1 MANSISTAGMSR
13 KEWLEFRTKGIGGS
27 DVAAILGL
35 SPWNTPFSVWAKK
48 TGRVPVEG
56 EENEFMHWGTIME
69 PILAREFE
77 QVTGKKV
84 RRQNKTF
91 YVPEHPFLRANI
103 DRDVIGEDGILE
115 IKTATE
121 YKSSEWADDAVPV
134 PYQLQV
140 QHYMYVL
147 DRPYCYFA
155 YLVGGHSFGYK
166 RVERDQDAID
176 IIEPQ
181 LIEWWQK
188 HVVEDVPPEVDGEDA
203 TTAALRAMY
212 PEDDGEVIMLE
223 DRFDTLLENREQL
236 QSSIKDTKNAVTSI
250 DNELRAAIGE
260 ATGGDARAWLV
271 TNKINK
277 KGTRTLRVKRKKDGT
292 N

>member
-91 YVPEHPFLRANI
+91 YVPEYPFLRANI

-121 YKSSEWADDAVPV
+121 YKSSEWADDNVPV

-181 LIEWWQK
+181 LIAWWQK

-212 PEDDGEVIMLE
+212 PEDDGEVIALE

-236 QSSIKDTKNAVTSI
+236 QASIKDTKNAVTSI

-260 ATGGDARAWLV
+260 ATAGDARSWLV
-271 TNKINK
+271 TNKLNK
-277 KGTRTLRVKRKKDGT
+277 KGTRTLRIKRKKED
-292 N
+292 

>member
-1 MANSISTAGMSR
+1 MANAISTASMSR
-13 KEWLEFRTKGIGGS
+13 KEWLEFRIKGIGGS

-121 YKSSEWADDAVPV
+121 YKSSEWADDNVPV

-181 LIEWWQK
+181 LIAWWQK

-212 PEDDGEVIMLE
+212 PEDDGEVVALE
-223 DRFDTLLENREQL
+223 DRFNALLENREQL
-236 QSSIKDTKNAVTSI
+236 QASIKDTKNAVTSI
-250 DNELRAAIGE
+250 DNELRAAIGD
-260 ATGGDARAWLV
+260 ATAGDSRAWLV

-277 KGTRTLRVKRKKDGT
+277 RGSRSLRIKRKKE
-292 N
+292 NQ

>member
-1 MANSISTAGMSR
+1 MANSISTASMSR
-13 KEWLEFRTKGIGGS
+13 AEWLDFRRKGIGGS
-27 DVAAILGL
+27 DVAAILGM
-35 SPWNTPFSVWAKK
+35 SPWNTPYSVWAKK

-69 PILAREFE
+69 PILAHEFE
-77 QVTGKKV
+77 EATGKRV

-91 YVPEHPFLRANI
+91 FVPEHPFLRANI

-121 YKSSEWADDAVPV
+121 YKSSEWADNEVPV

-176 IIEPQ
+176 VIEPR
-181 LIEWWQK
+181 LIKWWEQ
-188 HVVEDVPPEVDGEDA
+188 HVIKDAPPAIDGEDA
-203 TTAALRAMY
+203 TTRALRQMY
-212 PEDDGEVIMLE
+212 PDDTGEVVMLE
-223 DRFDTLLENREQL
+223 DHFDSLLENREQL
-236 QSSIKDTKNAVTSI
+236 QANIKGTKKIVTSI
-250 DNELRAAIGE
+250 DNELRAAIGD
-260 ATGGDARAWLV
+260 ATTGESRTWMV
-271 TNKINK
+271 TNKANK
-277 KGTRTLRVKRKKDGT
+277 SGTRTLRVKRKRVDET
-292 N
+292 